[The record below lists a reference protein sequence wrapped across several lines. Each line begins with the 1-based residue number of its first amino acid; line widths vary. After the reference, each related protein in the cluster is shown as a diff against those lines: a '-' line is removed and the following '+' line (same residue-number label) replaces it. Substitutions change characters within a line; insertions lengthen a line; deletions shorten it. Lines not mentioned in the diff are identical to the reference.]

1 MLLEIIATL
10 AAGLFAGAAIYID
23 LAEQPARK
31 QIDTATALT
40 EWRPSYKRAAVVQLL
55 LAAVGFLSA
64 VAAWLMGGSV
74 WWLVGGVL
82 LVAVQ
87 QQASGS
93 RHSREGPGSGTAI
106 ADPVVEITHGKKH
119 HELGSLVDLH
129 AVAVSYTNQ
138 AGAPKGKGSGLGLAP
153 TRMEQKVRFDNI
165 P

>member
-31 QIDTATALT
+31 ELDTATALK
-40 EWRPSYKRAAVVQLL
+40 EWRPSYKRAAVVQPL

-82 LVAVQ
+82 LVAVIPYTLIIVFPTNN
-87 QQASGS
+87 
-93 RHSREGPGSGTAI
+93 RLLDPAI
-106 ADPVVEITHGKKH
+106 DENPDLARRLLIRWGRLHTVRSIM
-119 HELGSLVDLH
+119 SL
-129 AVAVSYTNQ
+129 ATF
-138 AGAPKGKGSGLGLAP
+138 LAF
-153 TRMEQKVRFDNI
+153 MLLL
-165 P
+165 

>member
-1 MLLEIIATL
+1 MLLEIVATL

-40 EWRPSYKRAAVVQLL
+40 EWRPSYKRAAVVQPL

-82 LVAVQ
+82 LVAVIPYTLIIVFPTNN
-87 QQASGS
+87 
-93 RHSREGPGSGTAI
+93 RLLDPAI
-106 ADPVVEITHGKKH
+106 DKNPDLARRLLIRWGRLHTVRSIM
-119 HELGSLVDLH
+119 SL
-129 AVAVSYTNQ
+129 ATF
-138 AGAPKGKGSGLGLAP
+138 LAF
-153 TRMEQKVRFDNI
+153 MMLL
-165 P
+165 